1 MEARLEENPPAM
13 QNQTPT
19 NKERLSL
26 LRYAVICH
34 IKTLRQ
40 DATPLAEC
48 LRDAASRPWPGED
61 GYYYSYRTI
70 ETWWYNHERK
80 GFVGLSGKAKRAD
93 AGKSRVIDP
102 ETGLWIIDAISKTPN
117 TPLSVL
123 YRHWQEHGR
132 GLPSLSA
139 VLRYLAAHGY
149 DRRSLKA
156 GRLETGPTKAFEAPA
171 ANDLWMVDFACGPT
185 LRTPEGRALATH
197 LCLLLDDHSRLIP
210 YAAYYLSGDTASF
223 LDCLKQAVLRRG
235 LPIKLYT
242 DQGKPFV
249 NTHARIV
256 CANLGIRLLHAKPY
270 HAWSKGKVER
280 LIRTIQ
286 GDFEAT
292 LRLEG
297 EHVHTLVELNTC
309 FSRWIASIY
318 HLRTH
323 GSTNMSPH
331 ERFTRAGH
339 PLRTL
344 EEPEKIDAL
353 FYTRIERVVR
363 KDGTVTLRKKLLEV
377 NLALRALKVELR
389 YDPVAF
395 DRVEVW
401 HKGSFHGLAHVANL
415 HLNSQIHHPSSNYAY

>member
-1 MEARLEENPPAM
+1 M
-13 QNQTPT
+13 QNPAPT
-19 NKERLSL
+19 TKERLAL
-26 LRYAVICH
+26 LRFEVICH

-40 DATPLAEC
+40 EAIPLAEC
-48 LRDAASRPWPGED
+48 LRAASSRPWPGED
-61 GYYYSYRTI
+61 GFYYSYRTI
-70 ETWWYNHERK
+70 ETWWYGHARH
-80 GFVGLSGKAKRAD
+80 GFPGLAGKAKRAD
-93 AGKSRVIDP
+93 AGKSRVIDT
-102 ETGLWIIDAISKTPN
+102 ETGLWIIEAIAKTPH

-123 YRHWQEHGR
+123 YRHWQDHGR

-139 VLRYLAAHGY
+139 VMRFLAAHGY

-156 GRLETGPTKAFEAPA
+156 GRLEGGPTKAFEAPA
-171 ANDLWMVDFACGPT
+171 PNDLWMVDFACGPT
-185 LRTPEGRALATH
+185 LRTPEGRAITTQ
-197 LCLLLDDHSRLIP
+197 LCVILDDHSRLITF
-210 YAAYYLSGDTASF
+210 AAYYLAGDTASF

-235 LPIKLYT
+235 LPLKLYA

-249 NTHARIV
+249 NTHVRIV

-297 EHVHTLVELNTC
+297 GHVHSLSELNAS
-309 FSRWIASIY
+309 FSRWLAGTY
-318 HLRTH
+318 HLRVH

-339 PLRTL
+339 PLRPI

-363 KDGTVTLRKKLLEV
+363 KDGTVTLGKKLLEV
-377 NLALRALKVELR
+377 NLALRALTVELR
-389 YDPVAF
+389 YDPVLF

-401 HKGSFHGLAHVANL
+401 HKGSFHGLARLADL
-415 HLNSQIHHPSSNYAY
+415 HLNSTIAHQHRGTNYAR